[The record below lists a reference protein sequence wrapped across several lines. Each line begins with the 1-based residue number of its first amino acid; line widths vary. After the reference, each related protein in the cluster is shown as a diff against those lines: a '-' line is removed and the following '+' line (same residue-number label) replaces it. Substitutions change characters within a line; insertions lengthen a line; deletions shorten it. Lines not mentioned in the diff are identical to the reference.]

1 LATTARRWEA
11 KVGELAVYPGPGG
24 ARIEALQIRAIAGQK
39 LEFLVLRK
47 LDDESRILIPR
58 DRIAEVG
65 LRPPIERADAQRI
78 WKILKERKRTKAR
91 SGIAWSRQFREL
103 QEKLKLG
110 TIFETAEVLRDLL
123 RLQHTKELSFGERK
137 LLENA
142 RSLLV
147 QELAAAEDI
156 GTEEVEASIRAAV
169 VGLAGGP
176 VSSTGARDRRRA
188 AGTATAFTP
197 PPSGEGRERA
207 AREQHARSA
216 RPECA
221 APGRG

>member
-1 LATTARRWEA
+1 MCNALWHLQVIEWRRFRKGTGTGGSLATVARKWVA
-11 KVGELAVYPGPGG
+11 KVGELAVYPGHGV
-24 ARIEALQIRAIAGQK
+24 ARIEALQIREIGGQK

-65 LRPPIERADAQRI
+65 LRPPIERDDAQRV

-91 SGIAWSRQFREL
+91 VGIAWSRQFREL
-103 QEKLKLG
+103 QDKLKLG

-137 LLENA
+137 LLESA

-147 QELAAAEDI
+147 QELAAAEAT
-156 GTEEVEASIRAAV
+156 GTEEIEASIRAAV
-169 VGLAGGP
+169 K
-176 VSSTGARDRRRA
+176 
-188 AGTATAFTP
+188 
-197 PPSGEGRERA
+197 
-207 AREQHARSA
+207 
-216 RPECA
+216 
-221 APGRG
+221 

>member
-1 LATTARRWEA
+1 MGERTVGVVLAAAGARKWEA
-11 KVGELAVYPGPGG
+11 KVGELAVYPGHGV
-24 ARIEALQIRAIAGQK
+24 ARIEALQVREIAGRR

-65 LRPPIERADAQRI
+65 LRPPIERDEAARI
-78 WKILKERKRTKAR
+78 WKILKERKRSKAR

-103 QEKLKLG
+103 QDKLKVG

-137 LLENA
+137 LLESA

-147 QELAAAEDI
+147 QELAAAEKANTDEI
-156 GTEEVEASIRAAV
+156 EASIRAAV
-169 VGLAGGP
+169 K
-176 VSSTGARDRRRA
+176 
-188 AGTATAFTP
+188 
-197 PPSGEGRERA
+197 
-207 AREQHARSA
+207 
-216 RPECA
+216 
-221 APGRG
+221 

>member
-1 LATTARRWEA
+1 MGVQDWGVVLAASARKWEA
-11 KVGELAVYPGPGG
+11 KVGELAVYPGHGV
-24 ARIEALQIRAIAGQK
+24 ARIEALQVREIAGRR

-58 DRIAEVG
+58 DRIEEVG
-65 LRPPIERADAQRI
+65 LRPPIERDEAARI
-78 WKILKERKRTKAR
+78 WKILKERKRSKAR

-103 QEKLKLG
+103 QDKLKVG

-147 QELAAAEDI
+147 QELAAAEKQ
-156 GTEEVEASIRAAV
+156 GTDEIEASIRAAV
-169 VGLAGGP
+169 K
-176 VSSTGARDRRRA
+176 
-188 AGTATAFTP
+188 
-197 PPSGEGRERA
+197 
-207 AREQHARSA
+207 
-216 RPECA
+216 
-221 APGRG
+221 

>member
-1 LATTARRWEA
+1 MVRGSGVTGFAGGVLGAIARKWVA
-11 KVGELAVYPGPGG
+11 KVGELAVYPGHGV
-24 ARIEALQIRAIAGQK
+24 ARVEAVQVREIGGQK

-58 DRIAEVG
+58 DRVDEVG
-65 LRPPIERADAQRI
+65 LRPPIERAEAARI
-78 WKILKERKRTKAR
+78 WKILRESKRTKAR

-103 QEKLKLG
+103 QEKLKIG

-147 QELAAAEDI
+147 QELAAAEQT
-156 GTEEVEASIRAAV
+156 GTEEIEASIRAAV
-169 VGLAGGP
+169 K
-176 VSSTGARDRRRA
+176 
-188 AGTATAFTP
+188 
-197 PPSGEGRERA
+197 
-207 AREQHARSA
+207 
-216 RPECA
+216 
-221 APGRG
+221 

>member
-1 LATTARRWEA
+1 MCVSGGDLATTVRKWEA
-11 KVGELAVYPGPGG
+11 KVGELAVYPGHGV
-24 ARIEALQIRAIAGQK
+24 ARIEALQIREIGGQK

-58 DRIAEVG
+58 DRITEVG
-65 LRPPIERADAQRI
+65 LRPPIERAEAQRI
-78 WKILKERKRTKAR
+78 WRILKERKRTKAR
-91 SGIAWSRQFREL
+91 AGIAWSRQFREL

-147 QELAAAEDI
+147 QELAAAEHT
-156 GTEEVEASIRAAV
+156 GTDEIEASIRAAV
-169 VGLAGGP
+169 K
-176 VSSTGARDRRRA
+176 
-188 AGTATAFTP
+188 
-197 PPSGEGRERA
+197 
-207 AREQHARSA
+207 
-216 RPECA
+216 
-221 APGRG
+221 